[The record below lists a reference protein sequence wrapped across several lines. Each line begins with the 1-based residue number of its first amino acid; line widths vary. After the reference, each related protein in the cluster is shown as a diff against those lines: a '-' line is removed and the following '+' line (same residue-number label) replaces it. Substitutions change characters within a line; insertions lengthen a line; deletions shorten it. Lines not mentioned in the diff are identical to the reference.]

1 MNIGGGG
8 NSKFTYQMLLFS
20 ITILILL
27 SLFIP
32 IFCPKIMPSDAENV
46 TLNELEEKYT
56 DFTGT
61 VPTSEAVWGL
71 TGIYTPYGVAYNGTP
86 TTNWGRTDDG
96 WLYGERVITYRPS
109 QYDNDTE
116 RSAYTV
122 RYNADNGLYYYT
134 TASTTINQH
143 DANDLY
149 TSVVMSKAQQSNMFF
164 SSSGKVTDGASFY
177 YKYDGLRYAFQPVAA
192 YKGMDANGNTID
204 IVPNTTSLS
213 LIWYNYYGSTGIAG
227 QLIITGSDSGVAY
240 LTAAQIVSAFNSDT
254 STSKFIMSFNG
265 VEMNI
270 YIKLDPTKLSS
281 GLTVENCYDQGY
293 WSIMVSSR
301 SADTSSYTGADYEF
315 SPTAVFET
323 MIDLFTFNM
332 DDYGLSGIA
341 GTLAS
346 LLIVIPLFIALIA
359 IGLDNY
365 IVVIIAGIYAA
376 IVAISKWD
384 ISSIF

>member
-1 MNIGGGG
+1 MNLGGGD
-8 NSKFTYQMLLFS
+8 SKFTYQMLLFS

-32 IFCPKIMPSDAENV
+32 IFCPKILPSDADNDV
-46 TLNELEEKYT
+46 LKELENKYT

-71 TGIYTPYGVAYNGTP
+71 TGIYTPYGVGYDNKA

-96 WLYGERVITYRPS
+96 WLYGERVVNYCPS
-109 QYDNDTE
+109 QYDNGNE
-116 RSAYTV
+116 RSAYSI
-122 RYNADNGLYYYT
+122 RYNSSSGLYYYT
-134 TASTTINQH
+134 TTSTTINQH
-143 DANDLY
+143 NANELY
-149 TSVVMSKAQQSNMFF
+149 TSVVMSKDKQSDMFF
-164 SSSGKVTDGASFY
+164 SSSGKVTDGTSFY
-177 YKYDGLRYAFQPVAA
+177 YKYNGLRYAFQPVAT

-254 STSKFIMSFNG
+254 STSKFIMNFNG

-270 YIKLDPTKLSS
+270 YIKLDPVKLSS
-281 GLTVENCYDQGY
+281 GFTVEDCYNLGY

-301 SADTSSYTGADYEF
+301 SVDTSSYTGADYEF

-346 LLIVIPLFIALIA
+346 LLIVIPLFIALIS
-359 IGLDNY
+359 IGLNNY
-365 IVVIIAGIYAA
+365 IVVIIAGIYAVM
-376 IVAISKWD
+376 VAISNN
-384 ISSIF
+384 IGGLFG